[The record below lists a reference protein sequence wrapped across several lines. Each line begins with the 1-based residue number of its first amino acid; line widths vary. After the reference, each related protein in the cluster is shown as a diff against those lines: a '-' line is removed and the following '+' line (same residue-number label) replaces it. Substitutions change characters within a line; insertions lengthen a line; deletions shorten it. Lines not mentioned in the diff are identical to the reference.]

1 MVKGQLSVLAL
12 GVILALTVLFVG
24 IYMISK
30 ISYVMESDMYDY
42 TTTDVNN
49 NTALNLTASAGEKTL
64 TIGTLA
70 TINGEALSRYLFIE
84 ITNGNATVD
93 ATITTYLNGTSLGT
107 FTAGNNSVTNHTFTG
122 FSLTS
127 GGPHNI
133 TVTESGVAV
142 STVSLNRTNLTYESG
157 RSTATTT
164 FGSVY
169 AGLAS
174 NTATIVDV
182 VILAVIIVSLG
193 VAIAVLRGFGG
204 TAASEV
210 GGSV

>member
-70 TINGEALSRYLFIE
+70 TIN
-84 ITNGNATVD
+84 
-93 ATITTYLNGTSLGT
+93 
-107 FTAGNNSVTNHTFTG
+107 
-122 FSLTS
+122 
-127 GGPHNI
+127 
-133 TVTESGVAV
+133 
-142 STVSLNRTNLTYESG
+142 
-157 RSTATTT
+157 
-164 FGSVY
+164 
-169 AGLAS
+169 
-174 NTATIVDV
+174 
-182 VILAVIIVSLG
+182 
-193 VAIAVLRGFGG
+193 
-204 TAASEV
+204 
-210 GGSV
+210 